1 MSTNKSHSKIS
12 GSPIAARS
20 AARLAAVQ
28 AVYQMTANAETA
40 ASVLNGFKANPP
52 HESVEGEKLVKPDP
66 ALLSSIAQGV
76 EGRRGDLETLLSGA
90 QKRRGGT
97 GDDTVYAPYEPL
109 LQSILLC
116 AAYELLA
123 HHDIDAPIII
133 SDYLNVTHAFY
144 DQGEAK
150 LVNGVLD
157 TIRKNVRD
165 GG

>member
-1 MSTNKSHSKIS
+1 MV
-12 GSPIAARS
+12 ARS

-40 ASVLNGFKANPP
+40 ASVMNSFKANPP
-52 HESVEGEKLVKPDP
+52 HESMEGEKLVKPDP
-66 ALLSSIAQGV
+66 ALMSAIAKGV
-76 EGRRGDLETLLSGA
+76 EARRADLEGLLAGA
-90 QKRRGGT
+90 QKSRTRT

-109 LQSILLC
+109 LQSVLLC

-133 SDYLNVTHAFY
+133 SDYLNVTHAFF
-144 DQGEAK
+144 DQGESK

-157 TIRKNVRD
+157 AIRKNVRD

>member
-1 MSTNKSHSKIS
+1 M
-12 GSPIAARS
+12 AARS

-28 AVYQMTANAETA
+28 AVYQMTANAEPA
-40 ASVLNGFKANPP
+40 ASVIGGYRQYPP
-52 HESVEGEKLVKPDP
+52 QESIEGERLVTPD
-66 ALLSSIAQGV
+66 AGLLSSIAQGV
-76 EGRRGDLETLLSGA
+76 EARRGDLETLLAGT
-90 QKRRGGT
+90 QKRRSGT

-133 SDYLNVTHAFY
+133 SDYLDVTHAFY

-157 TIRKNVRD
+157 AIRKNVRD